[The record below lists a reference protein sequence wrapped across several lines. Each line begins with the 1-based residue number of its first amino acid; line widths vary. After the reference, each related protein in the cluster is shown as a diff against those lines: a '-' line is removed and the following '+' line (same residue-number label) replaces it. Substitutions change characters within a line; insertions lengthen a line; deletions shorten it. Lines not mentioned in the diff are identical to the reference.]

1 MKLLLKIRLKSM
13 FQGTRK
19 AKGAKKKKGSG
30 VLIALCAAVI
40 VFAFET
46 MLYNAW
52 DMLSVYLDTDF
63 AWLFFALAGL
73 MAFAFGIFGT
83 VFTTQNQMYQAK
95 DNELLLAMPLKPSS
109 IVGSRVLALY
119 LLTIA
124 FVAAVM
130 LPAGLVFCLKKGFT
144 VSFLVAYI
152 PIMILIGLLT
162 QAVTCLLGWLLHFL
176 LAGFRHKAIVATVF
190 MTIVMILYMVAINKL
205 EELMVLLVVNG
216 GKIAS
221 AIQTF
226 AWPFYAIGTACMG
239 NWVQFAL
246 FSLLVV
252 ALFGAV
258 TMLVN
263 ATFVKAMLVG
273 GKTKGA
279 SKQKRD
285 YKVRTPEGSICK
297 KESKKFFTCTT
308 YLINLGM
315 GLFLTAALIVGGVLL
330 KGGLLPELNKAF
342 KGNPQPIIAII
353 IAGAMGLMASMTP
366 ISAPSVSL
374 EGKYIWIIR
383 SMPISGKQVLRA
395 KLRFHCI
402 ATVPLAA
409 IGALVL
415 GIVYGCNILQTL
427 LAVAGSVILFVLCG
441 VLGIVFNMCFPRL
454 DWPNEATV
462 CKQSMAVFF
471 SMFGMMLVAAAYVA
485 LYFLFVWMMGG
496 GKNSSLAFLVLN
508 VIFAGITYLLYLLMT
523 KWGGKKFE
531 TL

>member
-13 FQGTRK
+13 FPGARK
-19 AKGAKKKKGSG
+19 KGAKKKKGNG

-52 DMLSVYLDTDF
+52 NMLSVYLDTEF

-73 MAFAFGIFGT
+73 LAFAFGIFGT

-130 LPAGLVFCLKKGFT
+130 LPAGVVFCVKKGVT
-144 VSFLVAYI
+144 ASFLVAYI
-152 PIMILIGLLT
+152 PLMILVGLLT

-176 LAGFRHKAIVATVF
+176 LAGFKHKAIVATIF
-190 MTIVMILYMVAINKL
+190 MTLVMILYMVGINKL

-221 AIQTF
+221 AIQSF

-239 NWVQFAL
+239 NWLQFAL
-246 FSLLVV
+246 FSLLTV
-252 ALFGAV
+252 ALFGGV

-279 SKQKRD
+279 AKQKRE
-285 YKVRTPEGSICK
+285 YKVRTPEGAICR
-297 KESKKFFTCTT
+297 KESRRFFSCTT

-315 GLFLTAALIVGGVLL
+315 GLFLTVAFIIGGVIL
-330 KGGLLPELNKAF
+330 KAKLLPELDKLL
-342 KGNPQPIIAII
+342 KGNPQPIIAVM
-353 IAGAMGLMASMTP
+353 IAGALGLMASMTP

-374 EGKYIWIIR
+374 EGKNLWIIR
-383 SMPISGKQVLRA
+383 SMPISGKRVLRA

-415 GIVYGCNILQTL
+415 AIVYGCNIVQTL

-441 VLGIVFNMCFPRL
+441 VLGLVFNMCFPRF

-462 CKQSMAVFF
+462 CKQSMTVFF
-471 SMFGMMLVAAAYVA
+471 SMFGMMLVAAVYVA
-485 LYFLFVWMMGG
+485 LFFLFVWMFGG
-496 GKNSSLAFLVLN
+496 GENSSLAFLLLN
-508 VIFAGITYLLYLLMT
+508 VLFGGITYLLYLLMT

>member
-19 AKGAKKKKGSG
+19 KGAKKKKGSG

-46 MLYNAW
+46 ILFGAW
-52 DMLSVYLDTDF
+52 NGLSVYLDTDF

-73 MAFAFGIFGT
+73 LAFAFGIFGT

-95 DNELLLAMPLKPSS
+95 DNDLLLAMPLKPSS

-130 LPAGLVFCLKKGFT
+130 LPAGVVFCLKKGFT
-144 VSFLVAYI
+144 VTFLVAYI
-152 PIMILIGLLT
+152 PLMILIGLLT

-176 LAGFRHKAIVATVF
+176 LAGFKHKAIVATLF
-190 MTIVMILYMVAINKL
+190 MTIVMILYMIGINKL
-205 EELMVLLVVNG
+205 EELMVLLVENG

-239 NWVQFAL
+239 NWLQFVL
-246 FSLLVV
+246 FSLFAV
-252 ALFGAV
+252 ALFCGV

-263 ATFVKAMLVG
+263 VTFVKAMLMG

-279 SKQKRD
+279 AKQKRE
-285 YKVRTPEGSICK
+285 YKVRAPEGAICR

-315 GLFLTAALIVGGVLL
+315 GLFLTVAFIIGGVLL
-330 KGGLLPELNKAF
+330 SGKLLPELDKLF
-342 KGNPQPIIAII
+342 KGNPQPIIAVI
-353 IAGAMGLMASMTP
+353 IAGALGLMASMTP

-374 EGKYIWIIR
+374 EGKNLWIIR
-383 SMPISGKQVLRA
+383 SMPISGKRVLRA

-409 IGALVL
+409 IGAMIL
-415 GIVYGCNILQTL
+415 GIIYGCNIAQTL
-427 LAVAGSVILFVLCG
+427 LAVAGSVILFILCG
-441 VLGIVFNMCFPRL
+441 VLGLVFNMCFPRF

-462 CKQSMAVFF
+462 CKQSMTVFF
-471 SMFGMMLVAAAYVA
+471 SMFGMILVAAGYVA
-485 LYFLFVWMMGG
+485 LYFLFAWVFGD
-496 GKNSSLAFLVLN
+496 GKDSDLVFLLLN
-508 VIFAGITYLLYLLMT
+508 ILFAVITYLLYLLMT

-531 TL
+531 ML

>member
-13 FQGTRK
+13 FHGTGK
-19 AKGAKKKKGSG
+19 SKGAKKKKANIA
-30 VLIALCAAVI
+30 LIVLCAAI
-40 VFAFET
+40 LIFSLET
-46 MLYNAW
+46 MLFGAW
-52 DMLSVYLDTDF
+52 NMLSIYLDTDF

-73 MAFAFGIFGT
+73 MAFALGIFGT
-83 VFTTQNQMYQAK
+83 VFTTQSQIYQAK
-95 DNELLLAMPLKPSS
+95 DNEMLLAMPIKPSS

-130 LPAGLVFCLKKGFT
+130 LPAGLVFCLKKGFS
-144 VSFLVAYI
+144 VVFLLMFI
-152 PIMILIGLLT
+152 PIIILIGLLT

-176 LAGFRHKAIVATVF
+176 LAGFKHKAIVATLF
-190 MTIVMILYMVAINKL
+190 MTIVMVLYMFAVNRI
-205 EELMVLLVVNG
+205 EELMTLLVENG

-221 AIQTF
+221 AIQSF

-239 NWVQFAL
+239 DWVQFAL
-246 FSLLVV
+246 FALLCI

-258 TMLVN
+258 TMLIN

-279 SKQKRD
+279 AKQKRD
-285 YKVRTPEGSICK
+285 YKVRTPEGTICK
-297 KESKKFFTCTT
+297 KESKVFFTSTT
-308 YLINLGM
+308 YLVNLGL
-315 GLFLTAALIVGGVLL
+315 GLFLTLALAVGGVILSG
-330 KGGLLPELNKAF
+330 KLLPALDIVFE
-342 KGNPQPIIAII
+342 GNPQPVIAII
-353 IAGAMGLMASMTP
+353 IAGAMGFMASMTP

-374 EGKYIWIIR
+374 EGKHIWILR
-383 SMPISGKQVLRA
+383 SMPIRGKQVLRA

-409 IGALVL
+409 VGALVL
-415 GIVYGCNILQTL
+415 GIVYKCNVFQILM
-427 LAVAGSVILFVLCG
+427 AVLGSVILFVLCG
-441 VLGIVFNMCFPRL
+441 VLGIVFNMCFPKL
-454 DWPNEATV
+454 DWPNEATP

-471 SMFGMMLVAAAYVA
+471 SMFGMMFVAVGYVA
-485 LYFLFVWMMGG
+485 LYFLFVWLLEI
-496 GKNSSLAFLVLN
+496 KNDDVIAFLLLN
-508 VIFAGITYLLYLLMT
+508 ICFAGITYLFYLLMT

>member
-13 FQGTRK
+13 FAGNKTS
-19 AKGAKKKKGSG
+19 KGSKKKKGN
-30 VLIALCAAVI
+30 VALIALCAAVL
-40 VFAFET
+40 VFALET

-52 DMLSVYLDTDF
+52 DMLSVYLDTNF

-73 MAFAFGIFGT
+73 MAFALGIFGT

-144 VSFLVAYI
+144 VTFLVAYI
-152 PIMILIGLLT
+152 PMMILIGLLT
-162 QAVTCLLGWLLHFL
+162 QAVTCLLGWVLHFL
-176 LAGFRHKAIVATVF
+176 LAGFKHKAIVATMF
-190 MTIVMILYMVAINKL
+190 MTIVMVVYMFAINKL
-205 EELMVLLVVNG
+205 EELMVLLVENG

-221 AIQTF
+221 AIQSF

-239 NWVQFAL
+239 NWAQFAL
-246 FSLLVV
+246 FTLFCV

-279 SKQKRD
+279 AKQKRE
-285 YKVRTPEGSICK
+285 YKVRTPEGAICK
-297 KESKKFFTCTT
+297 KESRKFFTCTT

-315 GLFLTAALIVGGVLL
+315 GLFLTAAFIVGGVLL
-330 KGGLLPELNKAF
+330 SGKLLPELDKMF
-342 KGNPQPIIAII
+342 KGNAQPIVAII

-366 ISAPSVSL
+366 ITAPSVSL
-374 EGKYIWIIR
+374 EGKYIWLIR
-383 SMPISGKQVLRA
+383 SMPISGKQVLCA

-415 GIVYGCNILQTL
+415 GIVYKCNIIQTL
-427 LAVAGSVILFVLCG
+427 MAVSGSVILFVLCG

-454 DWPNEATV
+454 EWPNEATV

-471 SMFGMMLVAAAYVA
+471 SMFGMMLVAAGYVA
-485 LYFLFVWMMGG
+485 LYFLFVWLFGG
-496 GKNSSLAFLVLN
+496 GENSSLAFLLLN
-508 VIFAGITYLLYLLMT
+508 VLFGGITYLLYLLMT